1 MKQDQSRVL
10 VFILASALAW
20 VGADAAESAEKK
32 AATTVVNL
40 STTVSGNQDQPK
52 VLYIVPWKTPEVAA
66 ATRQNLQSQL
76 LSVFS
81 HVDRQALQR
90 ELKQY
95 PTLADSDD
103 GTGESAGVE

>member
-1 MKQDQSRVL
+1 MFATAL
-10 VFILASALAW
+10 VGI
-20 VGADAAESAEKK
+20 DINAAQSAEKHTGS
-32 AATTVVNL
+32 AVVNL

-95 PTLADSDD
+95 PPVTSSDD
-103 GTGESAGVE
+103 GAGEGADVE